1 MSASGDVV
9 RAGINGRTYRVKGG
23 TDLTRNPKIKRE
35 GMPTSGAPLMKH
47 TFNVPSTDGI
57 ALIMDAVE
65 FGLFEAMVNQDIDMP
80 LWIEYQSGRI
90 SECTGRVA
98 IDTWTSQENT
108 CQCNLIPSTAS
119 GWSDSVR

>member
-23 TDLTRNPKIKRE
+23 TDLTRNPRIKRE
-35 GMPTSGAPLMKH
+35 GMPTSGAPLFKQ
-47 TFNVPSTDGI
+47 TFNMPSTDGL

-65 FGLFEAMVNQDIDMP
+65 YGLFEKMVNADIDMAC
-80 LWIEYQSGRI
+80 WVEYQSGRI

-98 IDTWTSQENT
+98 IDTWTSAENT
-108 CQCNLIPSTAS
+108 CTVNILPATAS
-119 GWSDSVR
+119 GWSDSVS